1 MFKRL
6 RQFFEDLKTEFKRVQ
21 WPTRDATIRSTSIV
35 ISISSVIA
43 VYLFFVD
50 QILVNIMRAV
60 ISG

>member
-21 WPTRDATIRSTSIV
+21 WPTRGATIRSTSIV

-43 VYLFFVD
+43 VYLFFTD

>member
-21 WPTRDATIRSTSIV
+21 WPTRSATIRSTSIV

-43 VYLFFVD
+43 VYLFFAD